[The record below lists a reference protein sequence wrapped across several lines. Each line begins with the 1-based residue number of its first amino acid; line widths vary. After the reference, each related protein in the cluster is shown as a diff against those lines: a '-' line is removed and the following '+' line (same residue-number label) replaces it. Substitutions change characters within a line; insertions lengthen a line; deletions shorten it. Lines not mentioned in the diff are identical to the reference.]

1 MKKILVIASDNAQTA
16 PGKVFHTY
24 INQLKKN
31 IDIDVIIT
39 NDIKKEAIY
48 ANLHPR
54 IASLSINLFNLNV
67 FDFSL
72 ARNISRKILK
82 EDYDI
87 ILSMMSS
94 GNFLPL
100 YVGALI
106 KKQDKNIHWLNYCV
120 DAIPPPKG
128 WGLSEWHR
136 HSLKKMF
143 RNQLKMCNKVY
154 ASNSTMLE
162 YQLAILGGYYK
173 GTHGILFTL
182 PDIEN
187 FTELSDSD
195 TSSFNIL
202 YTGGL
207 YQARRIDKL
216 LIAIDRLVREGIN
229 INLHLVGTNPIN
241 VPLLSLNLSE
251 DTVKSVVFHPYTS
264 NLISHYETADLLID
278 IDAEIENDV
287 FISSK
292 FFNYIMVN
300 RLVLCITSRDSPVTR
315 LIHDKNIRDVYISP
329 HDSEEIY
336 KYLKLLITS
345 KEKKSDL
352 IIRDNTFL
360 SESVKSLINDLTI
373 SSCYDFI

>member
-1 MKKILVIASDNAQTA
+1 MRKILVIASDDAQTA

-24 INQLKKN
+24 INQLRKN

-39 NDIKKEAIY
+39 NDIKKNIIY

-54 IASLSINLFNLNV
+54 ITSLSINIFNLNV

-72 ARNISRKILK
+72 AKKISREILK
-82 EDYDI
+82 KDYDI
-87 ILSMMSS
+87 VFSMMSS

-100 YVGALI
+100 YIGSLI
-106 KKQDKNIHWLNYCV
+106 KKQNESIQWLNYCV

-128 WGLSEWHR
+128 WELSNWHR

-154 ASNSTMLE
+154 ASNSVMLE
-162 YQLAILGGYYK
+162 YQLALLGKCYK
-173 GTHGILFTL
+173 GNHGVLFTL
-182 PDIEN
+182 PDIED
-187 FTELSDSD
+187 FTYLSNSNS
-195 TSSFNIL
+195 SSFNIL

-207 YQARRIDKL
+207 YQARKIDKL

-229 INLHLVGTNPIN
+229 IKLDLVGTDPLS
-241 VPLLSLNLSE
+241 VPLLPLNLSE

-278 IDAEIENDV
+278 IDAEIKNDV

-300 RLVLCITSRDSPVTR
+300 RPVLCITSKNSPVTN
-315 LIHDKNIRDVYISP
+315 LVHDKNITGVYISQ
-329 HDSEEIY
+329 HDSEELY
-336 KYLKLLITS
+336 KYLKLLIS
-345 KEKKSDL
+345 LKEEESQL
-352 IIRDNTFL
+352 VIRDNTFL
-360 SESVKSLINDLTI
+360 SESVKSLLKDLNT
-373 SSCYDFI
+373 

>member
-1 MKKILVIASDNAQTA
+1 MKKILIIASDDGQTA

-24 INQLKKN
+24 INQLRRS

-39 NDIKKEAIY
+39 NDIRKKTIY

-54 IASLSINLFNLNV
+54 IASLSINIFNLNV

-72 ARNISRKILK
+72 AKKISRKILK
-82 EDYDI
+82 KDYDI

-100 YVGALI
+100 YIGSLV
-106 KKQDKNIHWLNYCV
+106 KKQNESIQWLNYCV

-128 WGLSEWHR
+128 WELSKLHR

-143 RNQLKMCNKVY
+143 RSQLEMCNKIY
-154 ASNSTMLE
+154 ASNSAMLE
-162 YQLAILGGYYK
+162 YQLAILGRYYK
-173 GTHGILFTL
+173 GTHGVLFTL
-182 PDIEN
+182 PDIED
-187 FTELSDSD
+187 FTYLSNSNS
-195 TSSFNIL
+195 SSFNIL

-207 YQARRIDKL
+207 YQARKIDKL

-229 INLHLVGTNPIN
+229 IKLHLVGTDPLS

-251 DTVKSVVFHPYTS
+251 DTVESVVFHPYAS
-264 NLISHYETADLLID
+264 NLISHYETADVLID
-278 IDAEIENDV
+278 LDAEIENDV

-292 FFNYIMVN
+292 FFNYIMLN
-300 RLVLCITSRDSPVTR
+300 RPVLCITSKNSPVTN
-315 LIHDKNIRDVYISP
+315 LIHDKNITGVYVSQ

-336 KYLKLLITS
+336 KYLKLLIS
-345 KEKKSDL
+345 LKEEESQL
-352 IIRDNTFL
+352 VIRDNTFL
-360 SESVKSLINDLTI
+360 SESVISLIKDLTI
-373 SSCYDFI
+373 